1 MYNKSD
7 VYTTTGQY
15 PLVFG
20 YDFAQYLMG
29 QNWTDHAIWAYQKGA
44 VITVGWLAEN
54 PLNGE
59 SASNCSGSPVTAI
72 LPGGTAEA
80 QWIQWMDRIVQHMN
94 NFKDESGD
102 LIPVVVRIFREPNEP
117 LVVVYVSVCVHA
129 FFSGAEQ
136 LEIKIVTHNR
146 MTVV

>member
-1 MYNKSD
+1 MYNESD

-29 QNWTDHAIWAYQKGA
+29 QNWTDHAIWAYKKGA

-59 SASNCSGSPVTAI
+59 SASNCSGSPVTAL
-72 LPGGTAEA
+72 LPGGAAEA
-80 QWIQWMDRIVQHMN
+80 QWTQWMDRIVHFLN
-94 NFKDESGD
+94 NFQDETGD
-102 LIPVVVRIFREPNEP
+102 LVPVVVRIFREPNEP
-117 LVVVYVSVCVHA
+117 YWWWIMIS
-129 FFSGAEQ
+129 
-136 LEIKIVTHNR
+136 R
-146 MTVV
+146 Y